1 MRIIRWTVK
10 ELAEIT
16 KKRIQNKFD
25 ANIAVTGVTGIG
37 KSTFLWKFFHQFP
50 DFKVRKHLIFKR
62 SDMIDL
68 IKSQKFG
75 YVWNDE
81 LITSGY
87 KRNFFD
93 REQIE
98 LIQVL
103 TKYRN
108 HYNIVAGAVPVFFTL
123 DKELLKLFGMHIHI
137 IKRGLGIVHL
147 PREGRMYTDDIWDV
161 RINAKLEDKW
171 SKKKQA
177 NPNFRIPYH
186 KYTTF
191 AGYVTFR
198 KMGRREEA
206 LYEKL
211 KAQKRGEAEM
221 DEGGE
226 SSFYD
231 RLAKAIVNGDVDREK
246 LKLIC
251 AVSGKRY
258 STALQ
263 VLNRHLREVLKINK
277 TAHQIF
283 EEREKEEK
291 KLKDPRHI
299 KQREKEEASKQV
311 LDVLSRISI

>member
-1 MRIIRWTVK
+1 MFQLLLELHII
-10 ELAEIT
+10 
-16 KKRIQNKFD
+16 
-25 ANIAVTGVTGIG
+25 
-37 KSTFLWKFFHQFP
+37 
-50 DFKVRKHLIFKR
+50 
-62 SDMIDL
+62 
-68 IKSQKFG
+68 
-75 YVWNDE
+75 
-81 LITSGY
+81 

-221 DEGGE
+221 DEGEGKT
-226 SSFYD
+226 FYE
-231 RLAKAIVNGDVDREK
+231 RLAKEVVEGKVNKEK
-246 LKLIC
+246 LELIC
-251 AVSGKRY
+251 AVNGKKM
-258 STALQ
+258 STLY
-263 VLNRHLREVLKINK
+263 VGLNRALREVLGVKK
-277 TAHQIF
+277 TIGEFLKEA
-283 EEREKEEK
+283 EEREKKLKNPKYIEK
-291 KLKDPRHI
+291 KK
-299 KQREKEEASKQV
+299 KEEASKQV
-311 LDVLSRISI
+311 LDVLSKISI